1 MKKRL
6 SFISN
11 SSSQS
16 FIIKSYNTT
25 KTINEIKEYIFD
37 ILKSS
42 KCYSLKQI
50 KESVDVCYYKD
61 ILEQE
66 DGETLKDIIDS
77 WYIDYKK
84 IKIQPNDIIVYIDDN
99 FWPCDFDN
107 DDTGWYKLS
116 QVFKEFNISVVSKRW
131 SMHMG

>member
-77 WYIDYKK
+77 W
-84 IKIQPNDIIVYIDDN
+84 
-99 FWPCDFDN
+99 
-107 DDTGWYKLS
+107 
-116 QVFKEFNISVVSKRW
+116 
-131 SMHMG
+131 